1 MKKITLSI
9 FIILLFSSC
18 TENKIAF
25 DKFKWKQKNE
35 SGFIYREA
43 MTEDL
48 LKKI

>member
-25 DKFKWKQKNE
+25 DKFKWKQKMNQV
-35 SGFIYREA
+35 SYIV
-43 MTEDL
+43 
-48 LKKI
+48 KQ